1 MKLSDLPSKMGNVWV
16 ILAVLLAVGI
26 FLISPWGLN
35 FRAFMLGNPCAAGQI
50 FDKTASAC
58 VPSSSQLACGGGM
71 YLSFSQQKG
80 YSCEWMNLTLACLL
94 VIVGMAVWYLFMAKK
109 ASQWIAAK
117 EALRISFEKG
127 HLQTKDGRN
136 DFIAVWSH
144 VEEVHQVKPHDAW
157 LFVGDFVH
165 PGGESSALII
175 GTDKTGWVLRQWRY
189 QLVDRQIQILSKKGM
204 ELDKALSEVA
214 AYRART
220 KAMVDTVK
228 EEVDDE

>member
-1 MKLSDLPSKMGNVWV
+1 MGNVWV
-16 ILAVLLAVGI
+16 ILAVLLAVAI
-26 FLISPWGLN
+26 FLFATPWGLN
-35 FRAFMLGNPCAAGQI
+35 FRAFLIGNPCGQGQM
-50 FDKTASAC
+50 FDKTTSAC
-58 VPSSSQLACGGGM
+58 VPSGSQLACGSGM
-71 YLSFSQQKG
+71 YLSQGAKG
-80 YSCEWMNLTLACLL
+80 YSCEWSNLTLLAVLAAVAIAVYL
-94 VIVGMAVWYLFMAKK
+94 VFFAKK
-109 ASQWIAAK
+109 ANNWIPAR
-117 EALRISFEKG
+117 EALRISFEQG

-157 LFVGDFVH
+157 LFVGDFVV
-165 PGGESSALII
+165 PGAESSALII

-220 KAMVDTVK
+220 KVMVEDVK
-228 EEVDDE
+228 EEGEE